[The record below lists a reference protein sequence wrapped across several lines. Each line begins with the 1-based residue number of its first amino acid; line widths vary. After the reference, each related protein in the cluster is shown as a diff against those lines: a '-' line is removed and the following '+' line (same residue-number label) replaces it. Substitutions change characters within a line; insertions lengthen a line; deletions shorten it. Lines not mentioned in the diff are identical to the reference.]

1 MYALLYDTLF
11 LCNPCVR
18 CFSCMCVR
26 VCVCVCVVVITE
38 DPLQSG
44 SPGGSSVPNP
54 SLMKH
59 AKAMLLKAY
68 HAGDKDG
75 NGHLSVDEYVCVF
88 VFVSRVCLCV
98 RVLRC
103 MISCPERVGLFSA

>member
-1 MYALLYDTLF
+1 
-11 LCNPCVR
+11 
-18 CFSCMCVR
+18 
-26 VCVCVCVVVITE
+26 VCVVVVVVVVTE

-44 SPGGSSVPNP
+44 SPVGSSVPNP

-75 NGHLSVDEYVCVF
+75 NGHLSVDEYVSVCV
-88 VFVSRVCLCV
+88 CV
-98 RVLRC
+98 RAC
-103 MISCPERVGLFSA
+103 FAMYDNNCPERVGLCNA